1 MREFC
6 GIMTETSMTTASHPI
21 NEVVPLFCA
30 LGLSPDPVF
39 VTDRRN
45 NMIFW
50 NESARKL
57 LGFNTNEVLGGGCAS
72 ILQGAD
78 SHGNRYCSENCPIV
92 QIARKNETVRHFNL
106 QLRAKDGASVLVD
119 VSILTITVSPP
130 EHFYLAHILQPVGD
144 QRLALT
150 SDAPSAPRLVVV
162 KESSDVRAR
171 RLTQRE
177 VEILAMLSAGLSGS
191 DIASRLHISPL
202 TARNHIQNIL
212 VKLEV
217 HSKTEAVAFAF
228 QKKLI

>member
-1 MREFC
+1 MSSANR
-6 GIMTETSMTTASHPI
+6 PL

-45 NMIFW
+45 SLIFW

-57 LGFNTNEVLGGGCAS
+57 LGFTTNDILGGGCWT

-78 SHGNRYCSENCPIV
+78 SHGNRYCSDNCPIV

-106 QLRAKDGASVLVD
+106 QLRAKDGVPILVD
-119 VSILTITVSPP
+119 VSILNIAVPPP
-130 EHFYLAHILQPVGD
+130 EHFYLAHILRPVD
-144 QRLALT
+144 DLRQADVAEKPPEHRLI
-150 SDAPSAPRLVVV
+150 VV
-162 KESSDVRAR
+162 KESVDVRAR

-177 VEILAMLSAGLSGS
+177 VEILAMLAAGLSGS

-202 TARNHIQNIL
+202 TARNHVQNIL

-228 QKKLI
+228 QKNLI